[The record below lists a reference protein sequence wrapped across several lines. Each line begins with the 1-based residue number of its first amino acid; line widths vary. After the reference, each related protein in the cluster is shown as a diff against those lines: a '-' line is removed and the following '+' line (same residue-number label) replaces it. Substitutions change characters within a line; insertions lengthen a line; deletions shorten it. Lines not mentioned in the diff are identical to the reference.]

1 MKKQLTDLT
10 PHLCIVFTRISAA
23 QIRRG
28 SQISVQAPIQSKS
41 NDVNPASLIRKNNTA
56 DKTILR
62 RVQLSNKR
70 LPQIGTALTPR
81 ISAAFEA

>member
-10 PHLCIVFTRISAA
+10 PLTSVSSRIRAA

-28 SQISVQAPIQSKS
+28 SQISVPAPIQSKS